1 MNRDER
7 GFTLVELLVAL
18 SIFAMVSAAF
28 LQLMLNGTRGA
39 NLARDVSRVS
49 EDARLGLNRMVRDT
63 REGTNL
69 SSATPTSYTVRVD
82 FNGDGNFQNPNA
94 EGDSE
99 VLTFALSGSSI
110 TLNGET
116 LLSGVTAIGS
126 RPVFQYSS
134 RNLDFDTNPVDG
146 VATLGEVQQAALT
159 LPGVGDPM
167 AWITAVTYSFK
178 LTNGSTS
185 TDFFAKA
192 ELRNSLR

>member
-1 MNRDER
+1 MKRDER
-7 GFTLVELLVAL
+7 GFTLIELLVTL

-28 LQLMLNGTRGA
+28 MQLMLNGTRGA
-39 NLARDVSRVS
+39 NLAREVTRVS

-63 REGTNL
+63 REGTSL

-82 FNGDGNFQNPNA
+82 FNGDGNFQSPNA

-99 VLTFALSGSSI
+99 VITFALSGSSI

-116 LLSGVTAIGS
+116 LLSGVAPIGS

-134 RNLDFDTNPVDG
+134 RNLAFDTNPTDG
-146 VATLGEVQQAALT
+146 VATLNEIQQAALT
-159 LPGVGDPM
+159 LPSVGDPLG
-167 AWITAVTYSFK
+167 WITTVSYSFR
-178 LTNGSTS
+178 LTNGDTS
-185 TDFFAKA
+185 TDFFGKA